1 MQALEKY
8 EILLFKLWSL
18 SSISASRTETW
29 LWYLVFL
36 CVKMTYNN
44 IVSYRRLAMPTN
56 LVSESARINLR
67 TSTEAKA
74 IIERAAALMGT
85 TVSSFMLQ
93 NAYEAA
99 RRIVTE
105 NNTLLMT
112 SGILRCSPHPLK
124 IHPNRSPLCVN

>member
-1 MQALEKY
+1 
-8 EILLFKLWSL
+8 
-18 SSISASRTETW
+18 
-29 LWYLVFL
+29 
-36 CVKMTYNN
+36 
-44 IVSYRRLAMPTN
+44 MPATHAN
-56 LVSESARINLR
+56 ESARINLR

-74 IIERAAALMGT
+74 LIERAAALMGT

-112 SGILRCSPHPLK
+112 ERDFDAFTTSIENPPEPNAALRKLLERH
-124 IHPNRSPLCVN
+124 